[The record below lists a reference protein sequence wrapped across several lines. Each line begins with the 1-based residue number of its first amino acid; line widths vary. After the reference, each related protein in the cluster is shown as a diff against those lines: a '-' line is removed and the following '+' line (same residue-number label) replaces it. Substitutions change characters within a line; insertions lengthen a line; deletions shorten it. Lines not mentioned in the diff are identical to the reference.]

1 MRKRGLAKVKDLF
14 WYSDSEPN
22 EVLIAFCHV
31 LCLPLALIV
40 EFDNPSLLLILGGM
54 SAGLF
59 QLWAVVWNGTL
70 KYRLWAV
77 QIATVVAIM
86 TVVNLAMAG
95 LLVGSRTGWVI
106 ILAFA
111 AWNTIRVFKEK
122 LEKGL

>member
-1 MRKRGLAKVKDLF
+1 MKRGLAKVKELF

-22 EVLIAFCHV
+22 EVLIAFCHI

>member
-1 MRKRGLAKVKDLF
+1 MKRGLAKVKELF

-40 EFDNPSLLLILGGM
+40 EFENPSILLILGGM
-54 SAGLF
+54 AAGLF

-86 TVVNLAMAG
+86 TVVNLALAG

-111 AWNTIRVFKEK
+111 VWNTIRVFKEQ
-122 LEKGL
+122 LERG

>member
-1 MRKRGLAKVKDLF
+1 MKKTGLAKVKELF

>member
-40 EFDNPSLLLILGGM
+40 EFDNPNLLLILGGM

-77 QIATVVAIM
+77 QIATIVAIM

-95 LLVGSRTGWVI
+95 LLVGSRTGWII

-122 LEKGL
+122 IYK